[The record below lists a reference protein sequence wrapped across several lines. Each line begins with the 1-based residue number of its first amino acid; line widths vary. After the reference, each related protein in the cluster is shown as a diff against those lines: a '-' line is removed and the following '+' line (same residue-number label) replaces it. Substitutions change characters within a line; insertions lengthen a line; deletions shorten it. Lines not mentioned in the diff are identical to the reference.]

1 MKLYWQ
7 YVRMVFRCQMQY
19 RASFIMTLTAQ
30 VLVPFSIFA
39 GMLLLFQRFGRL
51 GRWSVQ
57 EVMLCFAVIH
67 MAFALSEC
75 FARGFDAF
83 SQVVSHGEFDR
94 ILVRPR
100 NTVLQVLGA
109 RFEFSRIGRLVLSII
124 VLGVAVH
131 GLPIAWNLIRILT
144 LVLMILGGVG
154 IFTGIFMISAA
165 FCFWTLQG
173 LEVMNIFTDGG
184 REMAQYPLDI
194 YKKEITRFFT
204 YAIPFG
210 LVNYLPLRFLLD
222 LPGSSPWQAF
232 LPLLALLF
240 LIPCI
245 LLWRMG
251 VRHYQ
256 SSGS

>member
-1 MKLYWQ
+1 
-7 YVRMVFRCQMQY
+7 
-19 RASFIMTLTAQ
+19 
-30 VLVPFSIFA
+30 
-39 GMLLLFQRFGRL
+39 
-51 GRWSVQ
+51 SVQ